1 MATNEESTQTIFQG
15 SLYTVEERLN
25 TFDGAHWPYDSGSC
39 TPLKVSLQTFY
50 HYYYSNGETNAVT
63 ELNVLGLLY
72 RWQKQDSTF
81 VVQNLLQIGYVVLF
95 VITN

>member
-1 MATNEESTQTIFQG
+1 MATNEESTKTIFQG

-25 TFDGAHWPYDSGSC
+25 TFDGAHWPYDTGSC
-39 TPLKVSLQTFY
+39 TPLKVSLQTFNRY
-50 HYYYSNGETNAVT
+50 HYSNSETYPVI
-63 ELNVLGLLY
+63 VLVLSY

-81 VVQNLLQIGYVVLF
+81 VVQNLLQIGYVVLC